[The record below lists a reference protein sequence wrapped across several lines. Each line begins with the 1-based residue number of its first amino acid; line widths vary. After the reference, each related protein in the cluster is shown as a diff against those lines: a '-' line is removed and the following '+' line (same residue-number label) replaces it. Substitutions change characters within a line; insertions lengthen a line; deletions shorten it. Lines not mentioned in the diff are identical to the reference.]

1 MRSRLDDIAGEVG
14 LVMKQRDTLINSR
27 KALGAAEFARERGR
41 FDEMHR
47 ALFKAHWELTGKLED
62 VDDLADEVG
71 LVMKQ
76 RDVLINSRK
85 ALGAAE
91 FARERGKFDEMHRAL
106 FKAHW
111 ELSGKLEDVDDLV
124 RIGTEA
130 GLDPVELRAAIE
142 EGRYEQVLD
151 ENRRLA
157 ESVGINA
164 IPAHIFGR
172 RYLVLGAQPYDAF
185 TQVLDRLRQ
194 EPAPSEP

>member
-1 MRSRLDDIAGEVG
+1 LQQEGLVELTWLPYELYPEAPAEGIPREAFFGRARSLQMRSRLDDI
-14 LVMKQRDTLINSR
+14 
-27 KALGAAEFARERGR
+27 
-41 FDEMHR
+41 
-47 ALFKAHWELTGKLED
+47 
-62 VDDLADEVG
+62 ADEVG

-91 FARERGKFDEMHRAL
+91 FARENDKFDEMHHAL

-111 ELSGKLEDVDDLV
+111 ELTGKLEEVEDLV
-124 RIGTEA
+124 RIGTEV
-130 GLDPVELRAAIE
+130 GLDPIELRKAIE
-142 EGRYEQVLD
+142 EGRYEHVLD

-172 RYLVLGAQPYDAF
+172 RYLVLGAQPYEAF
-185 TQVLDRLRQ
+185 MQVIDKLR
-194 EPAPSEP
+194 EESSAGGD

>member
-1 MRSRLDDIAGEVG
+1 LTWLPFELHPEAPVEGIAREAYFGRARSEQMRSRLDDV
-14 LVMKQRDTLINSR
+14 
-27 KALGAAEFARERGR
+27 
-41 FDEMHR
+41 
-47 ALFKAHWELTGKLED
+47 
-62 VDDLADEVG
+62 ADEVG

-91 FARERGKFDEMHRAL
+91 FAREQGRFEEMHRAL

-111 ELSGKLEDVDDLV
+111 ELTGKLEDVDDLV
-124 RIGTEA
+124 RIGTEV
-130 GLDPVELRAAIE
+130 GLDPVELRTAVE
-142 EGRYEQVLD
+142 EGRYEDVLD

-172 RYLVLGAQPYDAF
+172 RYLVLGAQPYEAF
-185 TQVLDRLRQ
+185 VQVLDKLR
-194 EPAPSEP
+194 EETGARET